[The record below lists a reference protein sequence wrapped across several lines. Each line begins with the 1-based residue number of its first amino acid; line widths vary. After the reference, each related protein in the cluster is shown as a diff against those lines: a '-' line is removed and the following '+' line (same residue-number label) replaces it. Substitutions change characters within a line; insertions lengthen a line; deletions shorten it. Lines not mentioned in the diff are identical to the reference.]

1 MTTTRNAAAEPLRHS
16 GFRWLLTG
24 RFASYLGNAVAP
36 VALAFAVLDL
46 TGSVSDL
53 GLVVGARS
61 IANVLL
67 LLFGGVLADRLP
79 RALVLRG
86 SSYAAALTQAVV
98 AVVVL
103 THTATIPMLM
113 VLGVLN
119 GAVAGMSFPASAALT
134 PQTVPGSL
142 IRQANALL
150 RLATNTALI
159 GGTAIGGVLVAG
171 VGPGWGIAVDAASFA
186 VAGLCFSRIRVPDL
200 PSSPGAA
207 TSTLTQLRE
216 GWGEFVSRTW
226 VWVVVVAAMGLN
238 AAYTGGIAVL
248 GPAVADDSIGR
259 RSWGIALAAST
270 AGMLVGGLVSLRWQ
284 PRHALRLAVALS
296 PLAALP
302 LLALAYLPVLAAL
315 AAALFL
321 TGLTFELFG
330 VAWDV
335 SMQEQVPAEKLA
347 RVYSYDAVGSF
358 VAIPLGEILVGPI
371 AHAYGVSTT
380 LTWCAV
386 LVVASSL
393 FALCSRSV
401 RTLTRIDQPSE
412 LLEPVG

>member
-1 MTTTRNAAAEPLRHS
+1 LRHS
-16 GFRWLLTG
+16 NFRWLLAG
-24 RFASYLGNAVAP
+24 RFTSYLGNAVAP

-86 SSYAAALTQAVV
+86 SSYAAAVTQAVV

-119 GAVAGMSFPASAALT
+119 GAVSGMSFPASAALT

-142 IRQANALL
+142 IREANAVL
-150 RLATNTALI
+150 RIATNTALI
-159 GGTAIGGVLVAG
+159 GGAAVGGILVAA
-171 VGPGWGIAVDAASFA
+171 VGPGWGIAADAASFA
-186 VAGLCFSRIRVPDL
+186 LAGLFFSRIRVPDL
-200 PSSPGAA
+200 PPVPGAA
-207 TSTLTQLRE
+207 TGTLTQLKE
-216 GWGEFVSRTW
+216 GWSEFVSRTW
-226 VWVVVVAAMGLN
+226 VWVIVVMAMALN
-238 AAYTGGIAVL
+238 AAYSGAIAVL
-248 GPAVADDSIGR
+248 GPAVADDSVGR
-259 RSWGIALAAST
+259 RGWGIALAAQT

-284 PRHALRLAVALS
+284 PRHALRFCVALT

-302 LLALAYLPVLAAL
+302 MLALGYRPVLPAL

-321 TGLTFELFG
+321 TGVTLELFG

-335 SMQEQVPAEKLA
+335 SMQEQVPADKLA

-371 AHAYGVSTT
+371 AHHYGVTAT
-380 LTWCAV
+380 LTGCAV
-386 LVVASSL
+386 VVAGSAL
-393 FALCSRSV
+393 LALCSRSV
-401 RTLTRIDQPSE
+401 RSLTRRAQPCE
-412 LLEPVG
+412 LLAPVG